1 MIETVLGPIPAE
13 RLGVTSMHDHV
24 LSDASRLRRD
34 GAEPGPTADRVVPE
48 TLGYLRW
55 NMLALADNLRLDE
68 PGVAVA
74 ELTRAV
80 ALGQRAL
87 VESTSWGLG
96 PDHAGLPDV
105 ARRSGMT
112 IVCSYGAY
120 LRSTLPGWIA
130 DLDEAGLEEHLAG
143 ALLDRVPGTGYR
155 AGLLGIMGTTA
166 DLPEAERAMLRAAA
180 RAAVRAGAAVTVRLD
195 PEAFRGPEVLAL
207 CAAEGLPAERVVF
220 TNADEYLDAG
230 YWADLA
236 AAGAVLEM
244 CYGTEAGH
252 TGRVHNPS
260 DGERLD
266 FFARFCA
273 EHPASRHVLGESLWT
288 KAQLR
293 TYGGYGY
300 GYLLERIIPALLAA
314 GVPAGRLDRML
325 VAEPRRILDRA
336 GGGGYGIHSEEES
349 T

>member
-24 LSDASRLRRD
+24 LSDASTLRRD
-34 GAEPGPTADRVVPE
+34 GAPPGPSADRVAPE

-74 ELTRAV
+74 ELARAV
-80 ALGQRAL
+80 ALGQRSL
-87 VESTSWGLG
+87 VEATSWGLG
-96 PDHAGLPDV
+96 PDHAGLPDL

-112 IVCSYGAY
+112 IVCGYGAY
-120 LRSTLPGWIA
+120 IRATLPGWIA
-130 DLDEAGLEEHLAG
+130 ELDERGLEEHLAG

-155 AGLLGIMGTTA
+155 AGILGIMGTTA
-166 DLPEAERAMLRAAA
+166 DLPESERAMLRAAA

-195 PEAFRGPEVLAL
+195 PEATRGLEVLAL
-207 CAAEGLPAERVVF
+207 CADEGLPAERVVF
-220 TNADEYLDAG
+220 TNADEYMDAA

-244 CYGTEAGH
+244 CFGTEAGH
-252 TGRVHNPS
+252 VGRVRNPS
-260 DGERLD
+260 DTERLD

-273 EHPASRHVLGESLWT
+273 EHSSSRHVLGGSLWT
-288 KAQLR
+288 KAQLQA
-293 TYGGYGY
+293 YGGYGY
-300 GYLLERIIPALLAA
+300 GYLTARIAPALRAGGVLA
-314 GVPAGRLDRML
+314 RRIDRML
-325 VAEPRRILDRA
+325 VDEPRRLLDRQA
-336 GGGGYGIHSEEES
+336 REPRRDVR
-349 T
+349 

>member
-24 LSDASRLRRD
+24 LSDASALRRD
-34 GAEPGPTADRVVPE
+34 GAPPGPSSDRVSPE

-68 PGVAVA
+68 PDVAVA
-74 ELTRAV
+74 ELGRAV
-80 ALGQRAL
+80 ALGQSAL
-87 VESTSWGLG
+87 VEDTSWGLG
-96 PDHAGLPDV
+96 PDHAGLPGV

-120 LRSTLPGWIA
+120 LRRTLPGWLA
-130 DLDEAGLEEHLAG
+130 GLDEDGLEKHLAG
-143 ALLDRVPGTGYR
+143 ALLDHVPGTGYR

-166 DLPEAERAMLRAAA
+166 QLPEEERSMLRAAA
-180 RAAVRAGAAVTVRLD
+180 RAAVRAGAAVSVRLD
-195 PEAFRGPEVLAL
+195 PDAARGPEVLAL
-207 CAAEGLPAERVVF
+207 CAAEGLPAGRVVLA
-220 TNADEYLDAG
+220 NADEFMDAA

-244 CYGTEAGH
+244 CFGTEAVH
-252 TGRVHNPS
+252 AGRVDNPS
-260 DGERLD
+260 DRQRLE

-273 EHPASRHVLGESLWT
+273 EQPRSRHVLGGSLWT
-288 KAQLR
+288 KAQLQ

-300 GYLLERIIPALLAA
+300 GHLLTRIVPALREL
-314 GVPAGRLDRML
+314 GVPAERLDRML
-325 VAEPRRILDRA
+325 VDEPRRLLDRA
-336 GGGGYGIHSEEES
+336 AVR
-349 T
+349 